1 MKPNDEFAGT
11 LVAIQEDARLASVET
26 QDIGARVHAITLKAI
41 EQRDVSLD
49 EIKSVLTAVTD
60 GIHLGLAQRGGEMAQ
75 ALRDAVGG
83 MDSALV
89 KFAQTMQLSVEES
102 IANGKDF
109 RAGELKQSLETVRD
123 LEKTLVEAI
132 RKTGSQA
139 SGVIKAEMSNLSTHL
154 SHTGTDVGGQALT
167 TLTKLSE
174 QAHSVAHAGKMGI
187 EQGSRDIAGRVAQFA
202 GGVLTGVGEA
212 LRNTSK

>member
-1 MKPNDEFAGT
+1 MKPNDKFAET
-11 LVAIQEDARLASVET
+11 LATIQEDARLASVEA
-26 QDIGARVHAITLKAI
+26 QDIGTRVHAITLKAI
-41 EQRDVSLD
+41 EQKDVSLD
-49 EIKSVLTAVTD
+49 EIKGVLRAVTD
-60 GIHLGLAQRGGEMAQ
+60 GIHLGLAHRGGEMAQ

-89 KFAQTMQLSVEES
+89 KFAQTLQLSVEES
-102 IANGKDF
+102 IANGKEF
-109 RAGELKQSLETVRD
+109 RAGELKQLLETVRD

-139 SGVIKAEMSNLSTHL
+139 SGLIKAEMRNLSAHL
-154 SHTGTDVGGQALT
+154 THTGTDVGGQALT
-167 TLTKLSE
+167 TLTKLSGE
-174 QAHSVAHAGKMGI
+174 TRSVAHTGKMRI
-187 EQGSRDIAGRVAQFA
+187 EQGSRAIAGRVVQFA